1 MTWSLARAGDLRE
14 ELRLPAASAAAD
26 EARLLRLLEDV
37 SAGIENWLGRSL
49 RVVENAVTVVDGFG
63 GRVLPIPDHAAVP
76 AVACDLDRDGI
87 YETSVPAA
95 DLRAVRFH
103 TAVTGLVLLTGA
115 PIAAWPTGEGAVQLT
130 GTRGFGDEREP
141 LGTLTAPLSASAST
155 MTLPAGAGPG
165 DTLVIDGERI
175 YVRTSAGAVAR
186 GVRGTAAA
194 AHPAGAAIEREVY
207 PRALVRAALL
217 QATRLHREGLEA
229 YAAAGGGEFVGPVM
243 STTYPVVRD
252 LLAPYRRTFAAV
264 A

>member
-37 SAGIENWLGRSL
+37 SAGIENWLGRAL
-49 RVVENAVTVVDGFG
+49 RVVENAVTVVDAHG
-63 GRVLPIPDHAAVP
+63 GRLLHIPEHAGVP
-76 AVACDLDRDGI
+76 AAACDLDGDGV
-87 YETSVPAA
+87 YETAVPAA
-95 DLRAVRFH
+95 ALGPVQFH
-103 TAVTGLVLLTGA
+103 TAVTGLILLSSA
-115 PIAAWPTGEGAVQLT
+115 PIAAWPTGEGAVRLT

-141 LGTLTAPLSASAST
+141 LGTLAAPLSASAST

-175 YVRTSAGAVAR
+175 YVRTSGGAVLR
-186 GVRGTAAA
+186 GVRGTTAA
-194 AHPAGAAIEREVY
+194 AHSAGAAIEREVY

-217 QATRLHREGLEA
+217 QAARLHREGLEA
-229 YAAAGGGEFVGPVM
+229 YAAAGGGEFAGPVL
-243 STTYPVVRD
+243 STSYPVVRD
-252 LLAPYRRTFAAV
+252 LLAPYRRIAAAV